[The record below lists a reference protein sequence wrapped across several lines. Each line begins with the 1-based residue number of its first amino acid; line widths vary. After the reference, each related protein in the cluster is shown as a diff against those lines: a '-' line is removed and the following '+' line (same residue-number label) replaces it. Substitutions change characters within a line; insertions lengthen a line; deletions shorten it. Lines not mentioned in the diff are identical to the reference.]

1 MIIVSL
7 RNGIARRKVQDPCS
21 GASRRPTGSGVN
33 PLEKESGSYVQ
44 DFGANL
50 KRLRKRRG
58 LKQQDLA
65 ERLGVERPTVANW
78 ERGAKYPGLPLL
90 VRLSEVLGVS
100 VDALLG
106 RQPPEVWEAPA
117 AVAALEAD
125 PLVRRLSRRTGV
137 PTRAIAAF
145 LFAMM
150 AGAGGNQAC
159 AVRGLSEVWAATRY

>member
-1 MIIVSL
+1 MKQ
-7 RNGIARRKVQDPCS
+7 GQPKPGEKIAATVRAKDTPGTEGNPFRGEGERDVENF
-21 GASRRPTGSGVN
+21 GV
-33 PLEKESGSYVQ
+33 
-44 DFGANL
+44 NL
-50 KRLRKRRG
+50 KRLRKKRG

-106 RQPPEVWEAPA
+106 RRPPEVWEAPA

-125 PLVRRLSRRTGV
+125 PLIRRLSRRTGV
-137 PTRAIAAF
+137 PARAIAAF
-145 LFAMM
+145 LFAMT
-150 AGAGGNQAC
+150 AGAGGNRAC
-159 AVRGLSEVWAATRY
+159 AVRGLPELWAATRY